1 MACDYTK
8 RLQSGQIPSPR
19 NFRAQATGV
28 GQTIERSEHTG
39 MMRAQRVADSCSPE
53 CAKMLPASFP
63 APNRGMMPMGSF
75 LSGEEPPHADR
86 GGKPMKVA
94 TTKAAPAANSVDP
107 Y

>member
-28 GQTIERSEHTG
+28 GVTVEASEHTG
-39 MMRAQRVADSCSPE
+39 LMRAQRVADECSPA
-53 CAKMLPASFP
+53 CAKMLPRSYP
-63 APNRGMMPMGSF
+63 APRSTYPTDPF
-75 LSGEEPPHADR
+75 LSGGEPPHKMAS
-86 GGKPMKVA
+86 GKPSKVR

>member
-39 MMRAQRVADSCSPE
+39 MMRAQRIADECSPE
-53 CAKMLPASFP
+53 CAKMLPRSFP
-63 APNRGMMPMGSF
+63 APRQIGGMGYDF
-75 LSGEEPPHADR
+75 LSGQEPPHAKHT
-86 GGKPMKVA
+86 GKPMKVA
-94 TTKAAPAANSVDP
+94 TTKAAPASNAVDP

>member
-19 NFRAQATGV
+19 TFRAQATGV
-28 GQTIERSEHTG
+28 GQTVERSEHTG

-53 CAKMLPASFP
+53 CAKMLPRSFP
-63 APNRGMMPMGSF
+63 TPRPGGMGYDF
-75 LSGEEPPHADR
+75 LSGEEPPHGEASC
-86 GGKPMKVA
+86 KPMKVS
-94 TTKAAPAANSVDP
+94 TTKAPPADNSVDP